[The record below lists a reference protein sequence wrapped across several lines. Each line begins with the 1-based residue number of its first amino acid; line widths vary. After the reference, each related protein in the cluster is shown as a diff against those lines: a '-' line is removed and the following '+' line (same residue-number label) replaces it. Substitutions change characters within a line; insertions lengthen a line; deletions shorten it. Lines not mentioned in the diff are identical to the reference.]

1 MQWDFKNATKIK
13 WMGFCEV
20 MLDCSRLSRRRKSM
34 LGKAERSIEK
44 ELDLFKFIHRQ
55 RIMIYATL
63 ATLNGRQK
71 YLAD

>member
-20 MLDCSRLSRRRKSM
+20 MLGGGRLSRRRKSM

-44 ELDLFKFIHRQ
+44 GLDLIKFIKRQ
-55 RIMIYATL
+55 RIMVYAAL